1 MLKKKRCNH
10 EAIPVVLWVKPV
22 FLMTA
27 SHIRVLVWVQ
37 ATLLP
42 IWLPANLSGR
52 SEEGGLITCIPTA
65 CAGELDESLDPGF
78 SFAWSWLLQFLF
90 QQMENLSLL
99 SLSSC
104 TSAFQINKYF
114 LKRKNHDSVFVRLIS
129 IDSFYH
135 CLTYPTLQINVLLY
149 DHGLRMNIT
158 IAQPY
163 QERLSCLTRV
173 WSEKLNETV
182 IWPREGSLSLSLAAS
197 QHLMQ
202 WLSSRDRL
210 FL

>member
-1 MLKKKRCNH
+1 
-10 EAIPVVLWVKPV
+10 
-22 FLMTA
+22 MTA

-135 CLTYPTLQINVLLY
+135 CLTYPTLKIN
-149 DHGLRMNIT
+149 
-158 IAQPY
+158 A
-163 QERLSCLTRV
+163 SV
-173 WSEKLNETV
+173 WSWAKNEYYNCTTLPRTVKLFDEGMEWKVKWDCDLTKG
-182 IWPREGSLSLSLAAS
+182 RELIFISCSFSAS
-197 QHLMQ
+197 NAVALK
-202 WLSSRDRL
+202 
-210 FL
+210 